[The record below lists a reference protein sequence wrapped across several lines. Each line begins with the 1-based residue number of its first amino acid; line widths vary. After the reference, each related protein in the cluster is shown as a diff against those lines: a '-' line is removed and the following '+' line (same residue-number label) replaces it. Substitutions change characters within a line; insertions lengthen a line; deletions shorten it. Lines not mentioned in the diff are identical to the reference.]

1 MGGERNGPSFGESGT
16 NDRNFPESFMKCM
29 QPSFAVDLPSNG
41 FPTPKRSLPKFVPG
55 VFLSFLA
62 GRQGLCA
69 STLHFYRAN
78 LFISQKKDD
87 SRWFWF
93 AKKLQRRSILG
104 WIKLS

>member
-78 LFISQKKDD
+78 LFISQKKTIRAGFG
-87 SRWFWF
+87 SPKNCNVGQFL
-93 AKKLQRRSILG
+93 AG
-104 WIKLS
+104 LS